1 MVNSQTSYHRLVIHK
16 ILVLLLLISLSW
28 LVGHGKFSNI
38 VSSVGYTQDLSSS
51 FVDLSVLVGRAW

>member
-1 MVNSQTSYHRLVIHK
+1 MNSQTSYHRLVIHK

-28 LVGHGKFSNI
+28 FVGHGEFSNI